1 MPKEDIPYDHYFP
14 QVNKILS
21 SGGLFLTSGPPD
33 RPTNAMAIGWGNLGI
48 TWGLPVW
55 AVLVRPSRFTYRI
68 MEDTGDFT
76 VCVPGPDLAKGV
88 AYCGSH
94 SGRDEDKLAK
104 LGLKV
109 VPGREVASGV
119 IEACP
124 IVYECKIVG
133 KSDIVPEMLAQS
145 VKADYYPQG
154 DYHRVYFGEVL
165 AAYADK
171 EAAQDL

>member
-1 MPKEDIPYDHYFP
+1 MSKEDIAYDHYFP

-21 SGGLFLTSGPPD
+21 STGLLLASGHPD
-33 RPTNAMAIGWGNLGI
+33 RPTNAMTIGWGNLGT
-48 TWGLPVW
+48 TWGLPIW
-55 AVLVRPSRFTYRI
+55 AVLVRPSRFTYDI

-76 VCVPGPDLAKGV
+76 VCVPGPDLAKAV
-88 AYCGSH
+88 AYCGCR
-94 SGRDEDKLAK
+94 SGRNEDKLAK

-109 VPGREVASGV
+109 SSAREVTSGV

-145 VKADYYPQG
+145 VKADFYPQG
-154 DYHRVYFGEVL
+154 DYHRVYFGQVL

-171 EAAQDL
+171 DAAPTL